1 MPDSPY
7 APSSPT
13 TPRPRVPKLA
23 SARDPTVLVL
33 RCSAG
38 AEAERVRG
46 AYVKTTHPTT
56 ETARNTEKN
65 LTGEDAMAGR
75 PCPRPADPRHA
86 ARIRACNGAGM
97 ASLEP

>member
-7 APSSPT
+7 VPSSPT
-13 TPRPRVPKLA
+13 TPRVPKPA
-23 SARDPTVLVL
+23 SARDPTVLL

-75 PCPRPADPRHA
+75 PCPRPADPRHD
-86 ARIRACNGAGM
+86 ARIRACDGAGM